1 MGVTKELIQ
10 KYYRPCYIET
20 GSAGGDGIMT
30 AVEAGCLQIVGIEL
44 AEFLYERSKKRFI
57 GENEKKVAILNGK
70 SEDKLNDVLTHCD
83 RTKARA
89 IIFLDAHK
97 VGTVPG
103 KETYP
108 LLTELRIIAKH
119 NIKNHTIMI
128 DDVRLF
134 GKELDPYMFIVNE
147 IMKINRQYKIA
158 FEDSNTDKQDVMVA
172 YIRSTGDKVL

>member
-1 MGVTKELIQ
+1 MGVTKALIE
-10 KYYRPCYIET
+10 KYYHPCYIET

-30 AVEAGCLQIVGIEL
+30 AVEAGCVQIIGIEL
-44 AEFLYERSKKRFI
+44 AEFLYERSRKRFV
-57 GENEKKVAILNGK
+57 GEDEKKVAILLGK

-83 RTKARA
+83 RTKTKA

-119 NIKNHTIMI
+119 HIKNHTIMI

-134 GKELDPYMFIVNE
+134 GKELDPYMFVVNE
-147 IMKINRQYKIA
+147 VMKINHQYKIV
-158 FEDSNTDKQDVMVA
+158 FEDSNTNEKDVLVA
-172 YIRSTGDKVL
+172 YI